1 MREVTALSTLNPL
14 RTSMGRADRLLIMAA
29 RFLLASAF
37 VGACL
42 LCQAALLLGYVDW
55 DWWLRGLLGRW

>member
-1 MREVTALSTLNPL
+1 MSHYDRFLITA
-14 RTSMGRADRLLIMAA
+14 I

-42 LCQAALLLGYVDW
+42 LCEAAALLGYADYWVV
-55 DWWLRGLLGRW
+55 GLLRWLTP